1 MTPKEKK
8 QFEANRQSTG
18 IKVMTYNRFLLIRYV
33 GDCLFFINLYTVL
46 LYLLSHSNL
55 IIIPILLILSQ
66 LPAIW
71 EQIKLYSTPIS
82 LVKFTKGYF
91 ILQTLVFIGSLIIA
105 TTPLFNRIFPFLN
118 ASVEVRIGVAISSGL
133 FALICLAMLGK
144 IRRISINKDK
154 QYQRIQQYKQ
164 SLPN

>member
-1 MTPKEKK
+1 MTPEEKK
-8 QFEANRQSTG
+8 QFEVKRQSTG

-33 GDCLFFINLYTVL
+33 GACLFFINLYTAL

-55 IIIPILLILSQ
+55 IIIPIILILAQ

-71 EQIKLYSTPIS
+71 EQIKLYSTPVNV
-82 LVKFTKGYF
+82 VKFTQSYF
-91 ILQTLVFIGSLIIA
+91 ILQTSVFMGSLIIV
-105 TTPLFNRIFPFLN
+105 TTPLFNRVFPFLN
-118 ASVEVRIGVAISSGL
+118 ATSEIKIGVAISAGL
-133 FALICLAMLGK
+133 FTFICLAMLGK
-144 IRRISINKDK
+144 IRRISFNKDK